1 MPDHNQGSRW
11 CCKEW
16 QSFICFE
23 ANPYVFNSIL
33 QFEFDE
39 NVIDMASHS
48 LIKFRK
54 KLTFCN
60 LTILSVTRS
69 WTSFEANPYVFTWRR
84 WCGAPWWPSGDS
96 PPTGTPR
103 SPRSASWWCCT
114 RPAAACY
121 LDSHYKRQIFVEQL
135 YKTQQHCCVV

>member
-1 MPDHNQGSRW
+1 MTKFYLLWSKSLCFQLNFTIWIRW
-11 CCKEW
+11 KCNRHGE
-16 QSFICFE
+16 SFFDK
-23 ANPYVFNSIL
+23 IL
-33 QFEFDE
+33 E
-39 NVIDMASHS
+39 N
-48 LIKFRK
+48 
-54 KLTFCN
+54 LTFCI

-84 WCGAPWWPSGDS
+84 WCGAPWWPWGGS

-103 SPRSASWWCCT
+103 SPRSASWSCCT

-121 LDSHYKRQIFVEQL
+121 PDSHYKRQIFVEQL